1 MSTRRT
7 PKKATRRAAGADAR
21 PAAKPGARP
30 GGAGR
35 ARPAPAPGPRQP
47 PGRAVAQ
54 AARATRA
61 RTPAPGEAAPTHR
74 FIVLTGLS
82 GAGKSQAMRALED
95 LGYFCVDNL
104 PLTLLPT
111 FAELTLRPDTE
122 IEKAAVVID
131 VREGTLLERFPPVFE
146 KLRAMPGLKPR
157 LIFLEA
163 SEAALVRRY
172 SETRRPHPLARHR
185 SALEGVREERARLTP
200 IRRIADEIVDTSEM
214 NVHELR
220 EAFMARS
227 LGTARTGAM
236 SVTFLSFGFKYGLP
250 LDADLVFDVRFL
262 PNPHFVA
269 RLRERTG
276 RERPIVQFLDRF
288 EDTGIFLAKVTDLL
302 QFLIP
307 RYAREGKSYLTVA
320 IGCTGGR
327 HRSVAISEALA
338 KALKGLTGVR
348 LRVRHRDVA
357 NA

>member
-1 MSTRRT
+1 M
-7 PKKATRRAAGADAR
+7 
-21 PAAKPGARP
+21 
-30 GGAGR
+30 
-35 ARPAPAPGPRQP
+35 
-47 PGRAVAQ
+47 
-54 AARATRA
+54 
-61 RTPAPGEAAPTHR
+61 
-74 FIVLTGLS
+74 
-82 GAGKSQAMRALED
+82 
-95 LGYFCVDNL
+95 
-104 PLTLLPT
+104 
-111 FAELTLRPDTE
+111 RPDTE

-131 VREGTLLERFPPVFE
+131 VREGTLLEQFPRVFE
-146 KLRAMPGLKPR
+146 TLRAMPGLNPT

-185 SALEGVREERARLTP
+185 SALEGVREERSRLTP
-200 IRRIADEIVDTSEM
+200 IRRLADEIVDTSDM

-227 LGTARTGAM
+227 LGTAARSGAL

-276 RERPIVQFLDRF
+276 RDRPVVQFLERF

-327 HRSVAISEALA
+327 HRSVATAEALA

>member
-1 MSTRRT
+1 VLT
-7 PKKATRRAAGADAR
+7 P
-21 PAAKPGARP
+21 PA
-30 GGAGR
+30 
-35 ARPAPAPGPRQP
+35 
-47 PGRAVAQ
+47 
-54 AARATRA
+54 
-61 RTPAPGEAAPTHR
+61 HR

-95 LGYFCVDNL
+95 LAYFCVDNL
-104 PLTLLPT
+104 PITLLPI

-122 IEKAAVVID
+122 IDKAAVVID
-131 VREGTLLERFPPVFE
+131 VREGTLLEQFPKVFDE
-146 KLRAMPGLKPR
+146 LRAMPGLSPT

-185 SALEGVREERARLTP
+185 SALEGVREERTRLEP
-200 IRRIADEIVDTSEM
+200 IRRMADEIVDTSSM

-227 LGTARTGAM
+227 LGTTRKGQLT
-236 SVTFLSFGFKYGLP
+236 VTFLSFGFKYGLP

-269 RLRERTG
+269 RLREQTG
-276 RERPIVQFLDRF
+276 KQRGVVRFLWQF
-288 EDTGIFLAKVTDLL
+288 EDTKIFLDKVAELL
-302 QFLIP
+302 RFLLP

-327 HRSVAISEALA
+327 HRSVALAEALA
-338 KALKGLTGVR
+338 RDLRREPGVR
-348 LRVRHRDVA
+348 LRVKHRDVA